1 MSVWR
6 IPKVDAQTRTLA
18 EAAAKTAGLPLGVW
32 LERAIL
38 RRVEGRTTPI
48 QPLPPLPEI
57 AVAPADDGAEIS
69 SEMQAALEAA
79 ERRRRERSGDDAE
92 SGKTAPYWGA
102 ASASPAA
109 EPELADPFATPEKV
123 SDDSPFEQPPALDA
137 HISNAPG
144 LTIEDDEPITLAT
157 EAETPEKKTDALAA
171 PDEGLP
177 LPPLAIEADDLPG
190 DASGGTGARS
200 GYVPS
205 WEENQQPPVT
215 TTSRESL
222 VLPVDRKPQ
231 RAPSSLPLVLG
242 GLLVILAAAG
252 SAYVFLIDA
261 DQPPAVASTAT
272 TSPEPA
278 KPVAQVP
285 AQPVPPPAT
294 PAPQASAPTPSS
306 TPTPTADSAPAPTVP
321 SPAPPVLPQTG
332 GPSILNLALGEAA
345 PSQPTAPPPVAA
357 APTGPASAASQQ
369 AVANEAL
376 PALRARAEAG
386 DLEAQVELGRRYIQG
401 IGVGRN
407 DVEAGK
413 WLLRAA
419 EQGHA
424 QAQFNVGVMYE
435 RGVGLEND
443 LTKAIEFYRK
453 AAAQNT
459 PMALHNLG
467 LLYVSG
473 QPGIK
478 ADPAQARRLMTQA
491 AELGQI
497 ESQYSLALMHL
508 QGVGGPVDKV
518 TAMAWMSMAARP
530 NQPQLIE
537 AAKQLLAQLTP
548 TERQRAQ
555 QLAETTVR
563 RVQANLQKLQAASA
577 GPQTASATPAGPPP
591 ATPRVID
598 RTVIAEMQKM
608 LASLKI
614 YSGAAD
620 GAMGPRTAAAIRE
633 FQAMAGMPVDGKP
646 SIELLE
652 SLRDVAGL
660 TKQ

>member
-6 IPKVDAQTRTLA
+6 IPKVDAQTRILA

-38 RRVEGRTTPI
+38 RRVEGRTAAN
-48 QPLPPLPEI
+48 QPLPPAPPEI
-57 AVAPADDGAEIS
+57 TAAPAEKAAEIS
-69 SEMQAALEAA
+69 AEMQAALDAA
-79 ERRRRERSGDDAE
+79 ERRRRERGGDDGEA
-92 SGKTAPYWGA
+92 GKTASNWGA
-102 ASASPAA
+102 ASTLPATEA
-109 EPELADPFATPEKV
+109 EPADPFATPEKI
-123 SDDSPFEQPPALDA
+123 SEESPFEQPPTIDA
-137 HISNAPG
+137 DAPGTPG
-144 LTIEDDEPITLAT
+144 LTIAGDETISLAPESEPEPN
-157 EAETPEKKTDALAA
+157 EAHDTNNA
-171 PDEGLP
+171 PS
-177 LPPLAIEADDLPG
+177 LPPLPIEADERTHDS
-190 DASGGTGARS
+190 DAVPEARPE
-200 GYVPS
+200 YVPS
-205 WEENQQPPVT
+205 WQGNRAPQVT

-252 SAYVFLIDA
+252 AAYVFLIDV
-261 DQPPAVASTAT
+261 DQPPPVAA
-272 TSPEPA
+272 TSPASEPP
-278 KPVAQVP
+278 KPVAQAPTPPAPPPTPPAPRTSVP
-285 AQPVPPPAT
+285 AASNTPAPPADTAPATTVPPPA
-294 PAPQASAPTPSS
+294 
-306 TPTPTADSAPAPTVP
+306 
-321 SPAPPVLPQTG
+321 PPLPQTG
-332 GPSILNLALGEAA
+332 GPSIVNMALGDSAR
-345 PSQPTAPPPVAA
+345 PQQSPPTAAPPPVAA
-357 APTGPASAASQQ
+357 APAGPPPAASQQ

-376 PALRARAEAG
+376 PALRARAEPG

-435 RGVGLEND
+435 RGVGLENN

-453 AAAQNT
+453 SAAQNT

-491 AELGQI
+491 AELGQL

-518 TAMAWMSMAARP
+518 TAMAWMAIAARP

-537 AAKQLLAQLTP
+537 AAKQLSAQLNP
-548 TERQRAQ
+548 AERQRAQ

-563 RVQANLQKLQAASA
+563 RVQANLQKLQ
-577 GPQTASATPAGPPP
+577 TASAVPQPAAATSTRPT
-591 ATPRVID
+591 TPRVID
-598 RTVIAEMQKM
+598 RAAIAEMQKM
-608 LASLKI
+608 LTSLKI
-614 YSGAAD
+614 YNGAAD

-652 SLRDVAGL
+652 NLRDVAGL

>member
-1 MSVWR
+1 V
-6 IPKVDAQTRTLA
+6 
-18 EAAAKTAGLPLGVW
+18 AG
-32 LERAIL
+32 
-38 RRVEGRTTPI
+38 
-48 QPLPPLPEI
+48 PPP
-57 AVAPADDGAEIS
+57 G
-69 SEMQAALEAA
+69 AAL
-79 ERRRRERSGDDAE
+79 
-92 SGKTAPYWGA
+92 
-102 ASASPAA
+102 
-109 EPELADPFATPEKV
+109 LA
-123 SDDSPFEQPPALDA
+123 
-137 HISNAPG
+137 N
-144 LTIEDDEPITLAT
+144 
-157 EAETPEKKTDALAA
+157 
-171 PDEGLP
+171 
-177 LPPLAIEADDLPG
+177 
-190 DASGGTGARS
+190 
-200 GYVPS
+200 
-205 WEENQQPPVT
+205 
-215 TTSRESL
+215 
-222 VLPVDRKPQ
+222 
-231 RAPSSLPLVLG
+231 
-242 GLLVILAAAG
+242 
-252 SAYVFLIDA
+252 
-261 DQPPAVASTAT
+261 
-272 TSPEPA
+272 
-278 KPVAQVP
+278 
-285 AQPVPPPAT
+285 
-294 PAPQASAPTPSS
+294 
-306 TPTPTADSAPAPTVP
+306 
-321 SPAPPVLPQTG
+321 
-332 GPSILNLALGEAA
+332 
-345 PSQPTAPPPVAA
+345 
-357 APTGPASAASQQ
+357 QQ

-407 DVEAGK
+407 EVEAGK

-443 LTKAIEFYRK
+443 LAKAIEFYRK

-473 QPGIK
+473 QAGIK

-518 TAMAWMSMAARP
+518 TAMAWMSIAARP

-548 TERQRAQ
+548 AERQRAQ
-555 QLAETTVR
+555 QLSETTIR

-577 GPQTASATPAGPPP
+577 GPQTATATPATATPAAATP
-591 ATPRVID
+591 ATSRVID
-598 RTVIAEMQKM
+598 RTAIAEMQKM

-614 YSGAAD
+614 YNGAAD

-652 SLRDVAGL
+652 NLRDVAGL